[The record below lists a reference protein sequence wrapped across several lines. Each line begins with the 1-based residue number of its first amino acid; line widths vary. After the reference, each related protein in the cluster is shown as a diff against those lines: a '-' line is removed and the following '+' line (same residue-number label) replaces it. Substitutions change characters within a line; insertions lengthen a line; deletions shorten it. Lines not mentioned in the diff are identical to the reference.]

1 MAGQAARRATRR
13 SALTRPAGPAARA
26 LVLAGIVGAL
36 AAAGSLLPL
45 RDLPQAVAGLGP
57 AGPLAAVTGAALL
70 LAALVPR
77 TAVSLAL
84 GALFGAWSGAALAIG
99 AAALGGAATFTAGR
113 ALGREYL
120 ASRGWVRWERLD
132 AWLRRRGL
140 LAVIVV
146 RLMPLAPF
154 GLVGYAYGATS
165 VRARHYLL
173 GTLIAAIPSAVAYA
187 VIGAAVVAPS
197 RVDAV
202 AFVPAA
208 LGLLVSAAAAAY
220 WRWSARDA
228 AAPLGLRSPR

>member
-1 MAGQAARRATRR
+1 MAGQAARRTARR
-13 SALTRPAGPAARA
+13 GALTRPAGPAARA
-26 LVLAGIVGAL
+26 LALAGTVGAL
-36 AAAGSLLPL
+36 AAAGSLLSL

-84 GALFGAWSGAALAIG
+84 GALFGAWSGAALAVG
-99 AAALGGAATFTAGR
+99 AAVLGGAGTFAAGR

-197 RVDAV
+197 RVAV
-202 AFVPAA
+202 AVVPAA
-208 LGLLVSAAAAAY
+208 LGLFVSAAAAAY
-220 WRWSARDA
+220 WRRSTRDA
-228 AAPLGLRSPR
+228 ANHAG